1 MNATTAPTP
10 PTTIDSGYPATSRA
24 RTNFILFALVTIGIG
39 WIGVALDHATN
50 APHANSTGM
59 GLWLTVPALTAI
71 VLYLLH
77 RDGGGTL
84 GLTLRFPHRTRWFTL
99 ATLIY
104 PAATAAIVLVGIA
117 AGIVTFHAAPTPGK
131 PVFLLAFL
139 AALAPMTVKNTVE
152 EFIFRGYGTRTAVAL
167 GLCGMRPHLLVGVVW
182 ALWHLPFYAYF
193 LARADFRATTSLP
206 FLLFVPVFLAG
217 VLATAVVFGELR
229 VQTGSIWPGVV
240 LHTIG
245 GAIVNTLLLDGHLRF
260 DGHGDVL
267 FTPAPNSIAFIA
279 IFALVA
285 LLLARHRSRMLPAG
299 LADPQRTRS

>member
-1 MNATTAPTP
+1 MTATTAPTRR
-10 PTTIDSGYPATSRA
+10 TTIDRGHPTGRA
-24 RTNFILFALVTIGIG
+24 RTNFLIFALVTIGIG
-39 WIGVALDHATN
+39 WIGVALDQATN

-59 GLWLTVPALTAI
+59 GLWFTVPALTAI
-71 VLYLLH
+71 ALYLVH

-104 PAATAAIVLVGIA
+104 PAVTAVIVLVGIA
-117 AGIVTFHAAPTPGK
+117 AGIVTFHPAPSPGK
-131 PVFLLAFL
+131 PTFLLAFL
-139 AALAPMTVKNTVE
+139 AALAPMTVKNTIE

-167 GLCGMRPHLLVGVVW
+167 GLRGVRPHLLVGVVW
-182 ALWHLPFYAYF
+182 ALWHVPFYAYF
-193 LARADFRATTSLP
+193 LTRADLRATTSLP
-206 FLLFVPVFLAG
+206 LLLFLPVFIAG

-245 GAIVNTLLLDGHLRF
+245 GATVNTLLLDGHLRF
-260 DGHGDVL
+260 GGHGDAL

-279 IFALVA
+279 TFALVA
-285 LLLARHRSRMLPAG
+285 LLLAGHRSRTLPA
-299 LADPQRTRS
+299 ARNPSQQQ

>member
-1 MNATTAPTP
+1 MTATTAPIP
-10 PTTIDSGYPATSRA
+10 QPTTDNDPPATGRA
-24 RTNFILFALVTIGIG
+24 RTNFLIFALVTVGIG
-39 WIGVALDHATN
+39 WVGVALDEATN
-50 APHANSTGM
+50 APHTNSTGM
-59 GLWLTVPALTAI
+59 GLWLIVPALTAI
-71 VLYLLH
+71 ALYLLH
-77 RDGGGTL
+77 RDRGGTL

-117 AGIVTFHAAPTPGK
+117 AGIVTFHAAASPGK
-131 PVFLLAFL
+131 PAFLVAFL
-139 AALAPMTVKNTVE
+139 AALAPMTVKNTIE

-167 GLCGMRPHLLVGVVW
+167 GLRGIRPHLLVGVVW

-193 LARADFRATTSLP
+193 LTRADLRATTSLP
-206 FLLFVPVFLAG
+206 LLLFLPVFIAG

-245 GAIVNTLLLDGHLRF
+245 GATVNTLLLDGHLRL
-260 DGHGDVL
+260 DGHGDAL
-267 FTPAPNSIAFIA
+267 FTPAPNSVAFIA

-285 LLLARHRSRMLPAG
+285 VLLVGHRSRTQPVG
-299 LADPQRTRS
+299 GNPNKRH